1 MARKNSKINAP
12 AAPIAFS
19 PPRPGNGWASTSKA
33 NDNGGALRTMS
44 SVEIAELTGKRHDH
58 VMRDI
63 KVMLDE
69 LQTPAPTFGGSYVG
83 ANRKQLPCFNLPRR
97 ECLILVSG
105 YSVELRARII
115 DRWEVLEEER
125 AHAIAS
131 IHDGIV
137 TSLDPKVASQIGGII
152 KGIVNN
158 QLSVILPQLVQA
170 AALSDHYVA
179 VRGLTAGEVL
189 DMAGYTDRKG
199 LRQLPGFVSGKLRP
213 YHASRNVVAPKAK
226 LGRSEAYV
234 FDRAL
239 SREWLDTGGR
249 KAIEMKTAEIRGQ
262 LTLKLV
268 RP

>member
-1 MARKNSKINAP
+1 MARKNPKINAP
-12 AAPIAFS
+12 AEPSAYPM
-19 PPRPGNGWASTSKA
+19 PRPGNGSSSTAKA

-44 SVEIAELTGKRHDH
+44 SVEIAELTGKRHDN

-63 KVMLDE
+63 KSMLDD
-69 LQTPAPTFGGSYVG
+69 LGAAALTFEGSYQG

-115 DRWEVLEEER
+115 DRWEELENER
-125 AHAIAS
+125 AHALTS
-131 IHDGIV
+131 LHDGIV
-137 TSLDPKVASQIGGII
+137 TGLDPRVAAQIGGIL

-158 QLSVILPQLVQA
+158 QLAVILPQMIQA
-170 AALSDHYVA
+170 AVLTDHYVA

-189 DMAGYTDRKG
+189 DLAGYTDRRG
-199 LRQLPGFVSGKLRP
+199 LRQLPSFVSGKLRP
-213 YHASRNVVAPKAK
+213 YHASREVVAPKAK

-234 FDRAL
+234 FDRNL
-239 SREWLDTGGR
+239 CREWLDTGGR
-249 KAIEMKTAEIRGQ
+249 KAIDMKIAEIRGQ

>member
-1 MARKNSKINAP
+1 MARKNSQINAP
-12 AAPIAFS
+12 AQPKAYPM
-19 PPRPGNGWASTSKA
+19 PRPGNGKASTVKS
-33 NDNGGALRTMS
+33 NDNGGVLRTMS
-44 SVEIAELTGKRHDH
+44 SVEIAELTGKRHDN

-63 KVMLDE
+63 KSMLDDLGAAALSFE
-69 LQTPAPTFGGSYVG
+69 GSYLG
-83 ANRKQLPCFNLPRR
+83 ANRKQLPCFHLPRR

-105 YSVELRARII
+105 YSVELRAAII
-115 DRWEVLEEER
+115 DRWEELENER
-125 AHAIAS
+125 AQALAS
-131 IHDGIV
+131 LHDGIV

-158 QLSVILPQLVQA
+158 QLATILPQMVQA
-170 AALSDHYVA
+170 AVLTDHYVA

-199 LRQLPGFVSGKLRP
+199 LRTLPGFVSGKLRP
-213 YHASRNVVAPKAK
+213 YHASRNVIAPKAK

-249 KAIEMKTAEIRGQ
+249 KAIEMKIAEIRGQ

-268 RP
+268 RS